1 MNSLSQPDSF
11 FAIADPTRRKILTLI
26 SKQECSVNELV
37 KRFNMSQPAISQ
49 HLRVLEDAGLVS
61 VRTEGTR
68 RFYRTRP
75 EALAQLRDYLEQ
87 FWRDS
92 LQQLAEAAEAEEGR
106 THGDHTSD

>member
-1 MNSLSQPDSF
+1 MQDMVLR
-11 FAIADPTRRKILTLI
+11 AIAEPQRRNILRLVQT
-26 SKQECSVNELV
+26 SELPAGEIATHFQV
-37 KRFNMSQPAISQ
+37 SRPAISQ
-49 HLRVLEDAGLVS
+49 HLKVLEDANLVS

>member
-1 MNSLSQPDSF
+1 MQDMVLR
-11 FAIADPTRRKILTLI
+11 AIAEPRRRDILRLVQNSELPAGEIASHFQVTR
-26 SKQECSVNELV
+26 
-37 KRFNMSQPAISQ
+37 PAISQ

>member
-1 MNSLSQPDSF
+1 MVLR
-11 FAIADPTRRKILTLI
+11 AIAEPRRRDILRLIQNSELPAGEIASHFQVTR
-26 SKQECSVNELV
+26 
-37 KRFNMSQPAISQ
+37 PAISQ

-75 EALAQLRDYLEQ
+75 EALGQLRDYLER

>member
-1 MNSLSQPDSF
+1 MQDMVLR
-11 FAIADPTRRKILTLI
+11 AIAEPRRRDILRLVQN
-26 SKQECSVNELV
+26 SELPAGEIASHFQV
-37 KRFNMSQPAISQ
+37 SRPAISQ
-49 HLRVLEDAGLVS
+49 HLKVLEDAGLVS
-61 VRTEGTR
+61 VRAEGTR